1 MHGAYVKSH
10 WYGKYFNILTGA
22 CCKMPPPPPQKMVDT
37 AGVISQMAVIIHLV
51 HVTHA

>member
-1 MHGAYVKSH
+1 VH
-10 WYGKYFNILTGA
+10 FNVAGL
-22 CCKMPPPPPQKMVDT
+22 KMPPPPHKMVDT